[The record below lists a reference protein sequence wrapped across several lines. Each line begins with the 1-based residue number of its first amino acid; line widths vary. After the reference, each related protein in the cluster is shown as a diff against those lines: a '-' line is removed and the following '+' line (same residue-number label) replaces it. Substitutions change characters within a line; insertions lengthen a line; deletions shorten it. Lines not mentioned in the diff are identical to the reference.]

1 MAILKSIEYSNFER
15 FSNVADEISTK
26 LLSSFLECAVPDRSD
41 FEFAI
46 KAAEKNT
53 NKQTKSF
60 QNYPGNLDSKTNL
73 VKYLLQKS
81 RETLSNVLT
90 SCQNFYL
97 ANLDGATDRV
107 TSQSSERIDFY

>member
-46 KAAEKNT
+46 KAAE
-53 NKQTKSF
+53 NKQTNKVI
-60 QNYPGNLDSKTNL
+60 SKL
-73 VKYLLQKS
+73 PWESGQ
-81 RETLSNVLT
+81 
-90 SCQNFYL
+90 
-97 ANLDGATDRV
+97 
-107 TSQSSERIDFY
+107 